1 MEGPERVNP
10 TLYQVC
16 GLKPVNAAPEKSIGL
31 TGASLQPPKRQPPP
45 RRTER
50 VVGGGSHGEQGAGD
64 DLVAVAAAAAAAPR
78 GGCPVLDPSG
88 DRDGR
93 RGRRRHDVLRGAEVA
108 ARVRGGAGELL
119 LPVLP
124 IRALRP
130 LPILRE
136 GQPVLCSDSCH
147 SILGLTVE
155 GRNRSWEGETRGTML
170 QSCNWMGFGI
180 FGTIFLLY
188 FSM

>member
-1 MEGPERVNP
+1 M
-10 TLYQVC
+10 
-16 GLKPVNAAPEKSIGL
+16 
-31 TGASLQPPKRQPPP
+31 
-45 RRTER
+45 
-50 VVGGGSHGEQGAGD
+50 
-64 DLVAVAAAAAAAPR
+64 
-78 GGCPVLDPSG
+78 LDPSG

-155 GRNRSWEGETRGTML
+155 GGIDLGRVKQEGRCCSPAIGL
-170 QSCNWMGFGI
+170 DLGF
-180 FGTIFLLY
+180 FRTIFLIY